1 MIQIFRHSFVMDEY
15 ICSIQD
21 FIERLNSS
29 IIYREEIECIFCDK
43 QIPQSNSGSLN
54 TLTL

>member
-1 MIQIFRHSFVMDEY
+1 MDEY

-43 QIPQSNSGSLN
+43 QIPQINSGSLN